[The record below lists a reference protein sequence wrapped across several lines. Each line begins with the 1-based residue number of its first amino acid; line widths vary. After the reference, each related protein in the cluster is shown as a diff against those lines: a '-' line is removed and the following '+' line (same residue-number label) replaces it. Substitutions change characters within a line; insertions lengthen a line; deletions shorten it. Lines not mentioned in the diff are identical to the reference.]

1 MNNIRKQRL
10 QLEYPLNARKPDILW
25 ALMSTDHGLE
35 RWIADR
41 VNEKDGVMELTW
53 GELWGEHHTMHAR
66 ILEREKNSHIRLQW
80 TDEQDPDAFWE
91 MRIGRSEL
99 TEQVCLCVTDYTW
112 PEDIDDLHD
121 LWDGNIERLHQSSG
135 L

>member
-1 MNNIRKQRL
+1 MNDMKKQRL
-10 QLEYPLNARKPDILW
+10 ELEYPLNARKPDILW
-25 ALMSTDHGLE
+25 SLMSTDHGLE

-41 VNEKDGVMELTW
+41 VNEKDGVLELTW
-53 GELWGEHHTMHAR
+53 GDLWAEHHTMYAR
-66 ILEREKNSHIRLQW
+66 ILEREKNSHIRLKW

-99 TEQVCLCVTDYTW
+99 TEEVCLCVVDYTW
-112 PEDIDDLHD
+112 PEDIDDLHE
-121 LWDGNIERLHQSSG
+121 LWDGNLERLHQSSG